1 MAVIILAF
9 PLGHMSSVHRPLIRA
24 FDNLPSARVTAPE
37 LHELLIVPVFCWS
50 RSANTL
56 NIENDGYGK

>member
-37 LHELLIVPVFCWS
+37 LHELLNCSSILLVKVCKHS
-50 RSANTL
+50 KHR
-56 NIENDGYGK
+56 K